1 MRHPGQK
8 FITNKSQLKAI
19 DTPRVFS
26 SETSV
31 GAHGKYS
38 VRESLSG
45 GLAWRR
51 KAVTALGKIQCL
63 CDLHSQGSPG
73 HPEPAP
79 CFLPV
84 LRKWQEKQPT
94 EAASPRFCALLTPS
108 PGLRT
113 WAPRISSESNIPV
126 AQVRR
131 LRARQPLIP
140 DLCQSIWPSRGWN
153 PGLFGLHVLPVTIP
167 TLNSPLRT
175 V

>member
-1 MRHPGQK
+1 MSKLDR
-8 FITNKSQLKAI
+8 S
-19 DTPRVFS
+19 
-26 SETSV
+26 
-31 GAHGKYS
+31 
-38 VRESLSG
+38 
-45 GLAWRR
+45 
-51 KAVTALGKIQCL
+51 VTARDKKGLPRTVDTCPDRQASSGLTICSKKNRKPVACPSGLPGPSLCL

-79 CFLPV
+79 CFLPP

-94 EAASPRFCALLTPS
+94 EAASPRFCVLLTPS

-140 DLCQSIWPSRGWN
+140 DLCQSMWPSRGWN
-153 PGLFGLHVLPVTIP
+153 PGFFGLHVLPVTIP